1 MCVSVCLCVYEY
13 DHVCLE
19 NFPEGNTPE
28 FQKRLSVEGGIAAV
42 LFSSYAFLYF
52 QVFHNKNALLLQLD
66 KNER

>member
-19 NFPEGNTPE
+19 KFPEGNTPQ
-28 FQKRLSVEGGIAAV
+28 FQKRLSLDGGIAAV

-52 QVFHNKNALLLQLD
+52 QVFCNK
-66 KNER
+66 KCITFTPRKK